1 MAAPSGSTPNR
12 LQAQK
17 FVASGVRL
25 GLSGASILEQLQ
37 SAGLGYNT
45 QAFYTDFNRIKASG
59 VPRQVPFGSLT
70 NLTNF
75 QGAPVQLLASGPAR
89 YQYIFNARI
98 RNTSGQFTGKNI
110 TWSFLSTSLLIPD
123 IANGI
128 GIAMTPD
135 VTSERYNQGLDSDV
149 SQISVS
155 DIETYDAPTLLT
167 GE

>member
-1 MAAPSGSTPNR
+1 MATASGSTPNR

-37 SAGLGYNT
+37 SAGLGYST

-70 NLTNF
+70 SLTKF
-75 QGAPVQLLASGPAR
+75 QGAPVQLLASGAAR
-89 YQYIFNARI
+89 YQYTFSART
-98 RNTSGQFTGKNI
+98 RNTSGQFTGKTV
-110 TWSFLSTSLLIPD
+110 TWSFLSSSLLIPD

-135 VTSERYNQGLDSDV
+135 VTSERYNAGLPTDV
-149 SQISVS
+149 AQISES
-155 DIETYDAPTLLT
+155 DIETYDAPLFLT